1 MTANLQV
8 SIGTRPSVRG
18 QRAALQGLARLEP
31 ASYAPDMPSDNPPD
45 TKQLT
50 YTELGRLRGI
60 SRESAERLARRR
72 KWKRT
77 VGNDGQ
83 TRVAVPPDWAT
94 LAAPDNPED
103 IRGRRVDPVPSLR
116 AAVEELRE
124 QGSALRDQL
133 ARESA
138 RADREAIRADRAES
152 EVSALRDEIR
162 TIRGI
167 SLWSRLRRLVPF

>member
-1 MTANLQV
+1 MAARSNLPV
-8 SIGTRPSVRG
+8 SLDDRRLSR
-18 QRAALQGLARLEP
+18 LARLGG
-31 ASYAPDMPSDNPPD
+31 AGYAPAMPSDDTPD
-45 TKQLT
+45 AKQLT

-94 LAAPDNPED
+94 LVAPDNPED
-103 IRGRRVDPVPSLR
+103 VRGRRVDPVPALR

-133 ARESA
+133 SREVA
-138 RADREAIRADRAES
+138 RADREANRADKAEG

-162 TIRGI
+162 TIRGNG
-167 SLWSRLRRLVPF
+167 LWSRLRRLTRL